1 MPYVAVEDRFAQLG
15 GELAPDAAAQADS
28 YADQLLENYGD
39 LYAANGIGEQT
50 LRSYEQNLFKQA
62 ALVDLIY
69 GAEGETPLTDEQ
81 LTDHLENEMLYIRYT
96 TVPLYNLST
105 FAFADEEQT
114 AQMLDLAGQA
124 IADSTPA
131 TFDDAVIAALP
142 DIYAVLGTEIT
153 AEEAAD
159 QMNNS
164 FISLSEMQGSFS
176 EEDTQTLMQL
186 GFGQTAAVEYGGTS
200 LLIAMRQDPLETLTL
215 DTVRSTVLSDLGTT
229 LVTQDIAQAGEAL
242 EVSLDSSAT
251 AKLPARKIKTS
262 V

>member
-1 MPYVAVEDRFAQLG
+1 M
-15 GELAPDAAAQADS
+15 
-28 YADQLLENYGD
+28 
-39 LYAANGIGEQT
+39 
-50 LRSYEQNLFKQA
+50 
-62 ALVDLIY
+62 
-69 GAEGETPLTDEQ
+69 
-81 LTDHLENEMLYIRYT
+81 
-96 TVPLYNLST
+96 
-105 FAFADEEQT
+105 
-114 AQMLDLAGQA
+114 
-124 IADSTPA
+124 
-131 TFDDAVIAALP
+131 IAALP

>member
-1 MPYVAVEDRFAQLG
+1 
-15 GELAPDAAAQADS
+15 DAAAQADS

-124 IADSTPA
+124 IAD
-131 TFDDAVIAALP
+131 
-142 DIYAVLGTEIT
+142 
-153 AEEAAD
+153 
-159 QMNNS
+159 
-164 FISLSEMQGSFS
+164 
-176 EEDTQTLMQL
+176 
-186 GFGQTAAVEYGGTS
+186 
-200 LLIAMRQDPLETLTL
+200 
-215 DTVRSTVLSDLGTT
+215 
-229 LVTQDIAQAGEAL
+229 
-242 EVSLDSSAT
+242 
-251 AKLPARKIKTS
+251 
-262 V
+262 

>member
-1 MPYVAVEDRFAQLG
+1 MRWPARWRSASPWQAAPSPPPTRWGPSAARRSLRACNLLAQFDAYQQAAQLAGEDQDPSNVGSFLGQTITTEDGESVTVSDFVADATLEDLRRYVAVEDRFAQLG
-15 GELAPDAAAQADS
+15 GELDPDAAAQADS

-39 LYAANGIGEQT
+39 LYTANGIGEQT

-124 IADSTPA
+124 IADSTPRY
-131 TFDDAVIAALP
+131 L
-142 DIYAVLGTEIT
+142 
-153 AEEAAD
+153 
-159 QMNNS
+159 
-164 FISLSEMQGSFS
+164 
-176 EEDTQTLMQL
+176 
-186 GFGQTAAVEYGGTS
+186 
-200 LLIAMRQDPLETLTL
+200 
-215 DTVRSTVLSDLGTT
+215 
-229 LVTQDIAQAGEAL
+229 
-242 EVSLDSSAT
+242 
-251 AKLPARKIKTS
+251 
-262 V
+262 